1 MLPTGG
7 QTVPARRIE
16 DLMRILRTM
25 RAFVLTI
32 SILLPSITYAGNAA
46 ELAPGFSLFDTDGNN
61 VTLDSYKGNV
71 VFLAFWA
78 TWCASCKEE
87 LPGLDILH
95 KKFSKNGFTVLSVC
109 VESSASVVTG
119 YLNKHPV
126 SFPVLVD
133 KGGTVADMYRLSGFP
148 ASFVLGKDGVVRYKH
163 RGYGK
168 EFLTVYEK
176 EILNLLKR

>member
-7 QTVPARRIE
+7 QTVPARRI
-16 DLMRILRTM
+16 DDPMLILRTM

-32 SILLPSITYAGNAA
+32 SILLPSSTYAGNAA
-46 ELAPGFSLFDTDGNN
+46 EVAPGFSLFDTNGNN
-61 VTLDSYKGNV
+61 VTLDSYKGKV

-78 TWCASCKEE
+78 TWCASCRDE
-87 LPGLDILH
+87 LPDLDILH

-109 VESSASVVTG
+109 VESSASIVTG
-119 YLNKHPV
+119 YLNKYPV

-133 KGGTVADMYRLSGFP
+133 KGGTIADTYRLSGFP
-148 ASFVLGKDGVVRYKH
+148 ASFIIGKDGVIRHKH

-168 EFLTVYEK
+168 EFLALYET
-176 EILNLLKR
+176 EILDLLKR